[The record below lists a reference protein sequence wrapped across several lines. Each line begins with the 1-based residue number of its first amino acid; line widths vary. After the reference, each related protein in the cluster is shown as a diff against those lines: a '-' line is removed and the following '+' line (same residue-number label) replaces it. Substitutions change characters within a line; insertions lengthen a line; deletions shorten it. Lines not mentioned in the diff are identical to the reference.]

1 MAKGSVRK
9 KGKKWYYRFYVEDAS
24 GNLVQKEC
32 VGTESKSGTEK
43 LLRQAMDDYE
53 KKKFVAKAE
62 NLTVGQLLD
71 VWAEE
76 ELKTG
81 TLSNGTVENYLGTI
95 RNIKKHPLAERK
107 LKNVTSE
114 HLQSFF
120 DLLSFGGVHPDGKER
135 KGYSKDYI
143 HSFSAVMQQSFRF
156 AVFPK
161 QYITF
166 NPMQY
171 IKLRYQTDEVDLFSD
186 EDMDGNIQPIS
197 REDYER
203 LLAYLKKKD
212 KIRKIIVYS
221 LAVLFLLGS
230 IQVHVPS
237 GNPQWML
244 SEKETVLT
252 SFSEDMKLV
261 DCKKEE
267 NENGPFNEGKEEN
280 RQSQDGERL
289 LYYLALG
296 EFLMFLGT
304 LLSGTGQIE
313 KFSRKYLE
321 RMVYVIRYM
330 QDMDGRKKYH
340 FCYE

>member
-1 MAKGSVRK
+1 M
-9 KGKKWYYRFYVEDAS
+9 
-24 GNLVQKEC
+24 
-32 VGTESKSGTEK
+32 
-43 LLRQAMDDYE
+43 
-53 KKKFVAKAE
+53 
-62 NLTVGQLLD
+62 
-71 VWAEE
+71 
-76 ELKTG
+76 
-81 TLSNGTVENYLGTI
+81 
-95 RNIKKHPLAERK
+95 
-107 LKNVTSE
+107 
-114 HLQSFF
+114 
-120 DLLSFGGVHPDGKER
+120 
-135 KGYSKDYI
+135 
-143 HSFSAVMQQSFRF
+143 
-156 AVFPK
+156 
-161 QYITF
+161 
-166 NPMQY
+166 
-171 IKLRYQTDEVDLFSD
+171 
-186 EDMDGNIQPIS
+186 
-197 REDYER
+197 
-203 LLAYLKKKD
+203 KKKD

-237 GNPQWML
+237 GNLQWML

-261 DCKKEE
+261 DCK
-267 NENGPFNEGKEEN
+267 KEEN

-330 QDMDGRKKYH
+330 QDMDGRKKHH